1 MEQANSSSQAS
12 ALYLLEHS
20 NIGIIV
26 LDKELRVVSMNDF
39 ARTVLP
45 VDEKKPFHKLI
56 SDFHPPQAEPK
67 LKFLLS
73 QANASD
79 VHSMPMTMIIN
90 IPERAL
96 LIRVTRLLDHENVT
110 NGYAMTF
117 HDITEQVGLHDVG
130 GPGPR
135 QPRTLA
141 RIPASKNNSIVL
153 LPIGEVLYLRS
164 DGHYSWAR
172 THAGEYFCNLAIGD
186 LESRLDPR
194 VFQRIHRSFIVNID
208 HVIQV
213 HRDGGNV
220 RLALR
225 NCEME
230 LPVGRS
236 YSEALLE
243 RLGLAG
249 TALR

>member
-1 MEQANSSSQAS
+1 MEQPSSSPQAS

-20 NIGIIV
+20 DIGIV
-26 LDKELRVVSMNDF
+26 MLDVELRVVSMNDY
-39 ARTVLP
+39 AKTVLP
-45 VDEKKPFHKLI
+45 VDEKRPFHKLVM
-56 SDFHPPQAEPK
+56 DFHPPQAGPK

-73 QANASD
+73 QANVSD
-79 VHSMPMTMIIN
+79 IHSMPMTMIIN
-90 IPERAL
+90 IPERVL
-96 LIRVTRLLDHENVT
+96 LIRVTRLTNHENVT
-110 NGYAMTF
+110 SGYVMTF
-117 HDITEQVGLHDVG
+117 YDITEQVGLLDAAA
-130 GPGPR
+130 GPK

-141 RIPASKNNSIVL
+141 RIPAAKNNSIVL

-172 THAGEYFCNLAIGD
+172 TLAGEYFCNLAIGD
-186 LESRLDPR
+186 LEGRLDPR
-194 VFQRIHRSFIVNID
+194 AFQRIHRSFIVNID
-208 HVIQV
+208 HVVQV
-213 HRDGGNV
+213 HRDAGNV

-236 YSEALLE
+236 YVEAVLE

-249 TALR
+249 SALR